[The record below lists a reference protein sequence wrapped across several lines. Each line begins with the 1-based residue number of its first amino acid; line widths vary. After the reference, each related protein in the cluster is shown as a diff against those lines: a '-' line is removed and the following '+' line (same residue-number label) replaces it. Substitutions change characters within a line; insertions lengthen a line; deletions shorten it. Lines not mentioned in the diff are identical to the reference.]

1 MPFPPQLSLG
11 TAVKLWSLLTVLGAF
26 LNPSYSDSS
35 LCHFLMAGE
44 EEETCPD
51 LLAVLQT
58 RPSQTVNYVLCRGE
72 I

>member
-1 MPFPPQLSLG
+1 MPFFPPADIGKSSK
-11 TAVKLWSLLTVLGAF
+11 VVVPVDSVSAF

-35 LCHFLMAGE
+35 LFHLLMAQE

-58 RPSQTVNYVLCRGE
+58 RPSQTVNYVLCKGE